1 MLSAANQIIRPKAL
15 RKIWQYKVFFGRN
28 ANFSRRFLCVAALCS
43 CVSLVFGQRTDAFSN
58 LRSRVV
64 AAGRPMQVLDSLT
77 IAAPLLVV
85 TDSATGQSIDRRI
98 FSLHYNFLH
107 IDTAQLR
114 AICPDC
120 RRLRVS
126 YRVWPYNLAARIS
139 RIDTTAIRRSNSDD
153 PIEFDYSP
161 YEPSTKPWETG
172 GLASNGAYTRGI
184 SFGNSQNLVFNSNL
198 NLQLNGKL
206 GNDLEIQAALSDNSV
221 PLQPDGTTR
230 QLQEFDRIFIQLKR
244 KNTILTAGDY
254 DLLRPA
260 HGYFSNYFKRL
271 QGAMLTSQYEMKK
284 KDAGGR
290 SGGQIPHSAF
300 AIPRSA
306 DTLSVRVAA
315 AVSRGKF
322 TRQMIAG
329 QEGNQGPYRL
339 QGAEGER
346 FIIVLAGTEK
356 VYKDG
361 QLLRRGIGDDY
372 IIDYNLGE
380 LAFTTRQLITK
391 DIRIIVE
398 FEYAVQTYLRSTMA
412 ANLNWSTR
420 RAQVYANF
428 YAEQDSRNN
437 GGAQDLSPLQR
448 RSLAAAGDNL
458 RTAYVSGIDTLALFD
473 PTRVLY
479 RSVDTVVCGSV
490 VSLLV
495 YSTDDDDAQFAARFT
510 EVPIGQGNYVQAST
524 AANGRVYR
532 WVTPDELTCQP
543 RGNFEPV
550 IRLIA
555 PEQRQLFTVGTE
567 IQPFKGSQVQAEVAL
582 SNNDRNRF
590 SPLGNSDNL
599 GGAGFFNVKQKLL
612 NGKKGWLAQLD
623 GSYEYTAR
631 TFLPLNPYRPAEF
644 IRDWNTNT
652 TLDTVTEQLA
662 RAGFSLQK
670 KGWGESRYEYGT
682 FQRQGSYDGQR
693 HFGQMRTQRRGYA
706 LFAEANLLQTAGRLE
721 NTRFSRP
728 KAELSKTFFFKKTPV
743 LSSADSPLRVDS
755 TRLSTPAFKIG
766 IYAERERNER
776 RAPQADTLNR
786 ASFWYDLYR
795 FYAQTPDNE
804 QVWQYGG
811 FVSRRTDLAPVGN
824 SFQKSTV
831 ADEVSVNGRWQP
843 AALNS
848 QGKRRDI
855 GQNLNWNFTYRNLRV
870 LAPKLTTETSQN
882 TYLGRFDYSL
892 TAWKSALA
900 FNTGYELGSGQNPKT
915 EFNYVAVNPGE
926 GQFTWVDRN
935 RDSILQVDE
944 MEISVFQ
951 DQASY
956 ARVAVTTTDY
966 VRTNNV
972 LLNQSLRLDPRLI
985 WANRRGWRRTV
996 SRFSTQST
1004 LQINRRTYADAPVDA
1019 WNPFQLSVA
1028 DTALVTV
1035 SAATRQVLFFNRAN
1049 PIWDVSLAQ
1058 GDNRSQVALTTGFE
1072 RRRIGDW
1079 TLHGR
1084 LNLGQKWSVEGDIVR
1099 SEKSSAN
1106 ESFDSRNYFLQGWEA
1121 GPKLTWLPSRTF
1133 RTVLQINSKNSQN
1146 TLPSAEKAT
1155 QTDINTELTW
1165 NPQAKKNGQSFQAA
1179 TSLRAKG
1186 TFANINY
1193 TGQPNTA
1200 VAFTMLEGLQNGK
1213 NFLWS
1218 LNLDRQLSRSV
1229 QLSLNYEGRKTG
1241 EGRVVHVGRAQVRAV
1256 F

>member
-1 MLSAANQIIRPKAL
+1 MFVAMLCGWTGLAFA
-15 RKIWQYKVFFGRN
+15 
-28 ANFSRRFLCVAALCS
+28 
-43 CVSLVFGQRTDAFSN
+43 QRIESFSN
-58 LRSRVV
+58 LRSRII
-64 AAGRPMQVLDSLT
+64 AADQPVQVLDSLT
-77 IAAPLLVV
+77 IAVPLMGVSDLV
-85 TDSATGQSIDRRI
+85 TGQSLSLRF
-98 FSLHYNFLH
+98 FSLHSNFLYT
-107 IDTAQLR
+107 DTAQLR
-114 AICPDC
+114 ASCPDC
-120 RRLRVS
+120 RQLRIS

-139 RIDTTAIRRSNSDD
+139 RLDTTAIRRSNSDD

-172 GLASNGAYTRGI
+172 GLVSNGAYTRGI

-206 GNDLEIQAALSDNSV
+206 GNDIELQAALSDNSV

-244 KNTILTAGDY
+244 KSTILTAGDY
-254 DLLRPA
+254 DLVRPA

-271 QGAMLTSQYEMKK
+271 QGAMLTMEFDTGKKEYGVPGVQYGLKN
-284 KDAGGR
+284 KDGTGR
-290 SGGQIPHSAF
+290 TVVPMPNSAF
-300 AIPRSA
+300 AIPHSA
-306 DTLSVRVAA
+306 DTLSVRLAA
-315 AVSRGKF
+315 AISRGKF
-322 TRQMIAG
+322 TRQTIAG

-361 QLLRRGIGDDY
+361 QLLRRGLGDDY

-380 LAFTTRQLITK
+380 LTFTTKQLVTK
-391 DIRIIVE
+391 DSRIIVE

-412 ANLNWSTR
+412 ANLNWSIH

-437 GGAQDLSPLQR
+437 GGAQDLSPVQR
-448 RSLAAAGDNL
+448 RSLAEAGDNL
-458 RTAYVSGIDTLALFD
+458 RTAYVSGIDTLAVFD
-473 PTRVLY
+473 PARVLY
-479 RSVDTVVCGSV
+479 RSIDSVVCGL
-490 VSLLV
+490 VSQILI
-495 YSTDDDDAQFAARFT
+495 YSTNADSARLAARFT
-510 EVPIGQGNYVQAST
+510 EVTPGQGNYVQATT

-532 WVTPDELTCQP
+532 WVAPDETTCQP

-567 IQPFKGSQVQAEVAL
+567 VQPFKGSQVQAEVAL

-590 SPLGNSDNL
+590 SPLGNSDDL

-612 NGKKGWLAQLD
+612 DGKKGWLAQLD

-644 IRDWNTNT
+644 TRDWNANT
-652 TLDTVTEQLA
+652 TLDTVAEQLA
-662 RAGFSLQK
+662 RAGFTLRK
-670 KGWGESRYEYGT
+670 KNWGEGRYEYGT
-682 FQRQGSYDGQR
+682 YQRQGSYNGQR
-693 HFGQMRTQRRGYA
+693 NFGQLRTERHGYA
-706 LFAEANLLQTAGRLE
+706 VFAEANLLETEGRLE
-721 NTRFSRP
+721 QTRFSRP
-728 KAELSKTFFFKKTPV
+728 KAEISKTFAFKKHP
-743 LSSADSPLRVDS
+743 LSSPADSLTRVDS
-755 TRLSTPAFKIG
+755 LGSLSPGLKIG
-766 IYAERERNER
+766 LYAERERNER
-776 RAPQADTLNR
+776 RVPHADTLSA

-795 FYAQTPDNE
+795 FYIQTPDSE
-804 QVWQYGG
+804 SGWQYGG
-811 FVSRRTDLAPVGN
+811 FISRRTDQAPVGN
-824 SFQKSTV
+824 GFLKNTV
-831 ADEVSVNGRWQP
+831 ADELNVTGKWQP
-843 AALNS
+843 TPLTHT
-848 QGKRRDI
+848 GKRRDI
-855 GQNLNWNFTYRNLRV
+855 GQNLAWNFTYRNLRV
-870 LAPKLTTETSQN
+870 LNPKLTTELPQS
-882 TYLGRFDYSL
+882 TYLGRVDYNL
-892 TAWKSALA
+892 TAWKSAFA
-900 FNTGYELGSGQNPKT
+900 FNTGYELGSGQSPKT

-926 GQFTWVDRN
+926 GQYTWVDRN

-944 MEISVFQ
+944 MEIAVFQ

-956 ARVAVTTTDY
+956 IRVAVTTTDY

-985 WANRRGWRRTV
+985 WGNRRGWRRTL

-1004 LQINRRTYADAPVDA
+1004 LQINRRTYANAPVDA
-1019 WNPFQLSVA
+1019 WNPFQLAVT

-1035 SAATRQVLFFNRAN
+1035 SAATRHVLFVNRAD
-1049 PIWDVSLAQ
+1049 PIWDASLGQ

-1072 RRRIGDW
+1072 RRRISDL

-1084 LNLGQKWSVEGDIVR
+1084 LNLGQKWSTEGDVVR
-1099 SEKSSAN
+1099 GENSSAN
-1106 ESFDSRNYFLQGWEA
+1106 ESFESRNYFIRSWEA
-1121 GPKLTWLPSRTF
+1121 GPKLTWLPARTF
-1133 RTVLQINSKNSQN
+1133 RTVLQLNWKDSQN

-1155 QTDINTELTW
+1155 QTNWNTEITW

-1179 TSLRAKG
+1179 TSLRTKV
-1186 TFANINY
+1186 TFANIRY